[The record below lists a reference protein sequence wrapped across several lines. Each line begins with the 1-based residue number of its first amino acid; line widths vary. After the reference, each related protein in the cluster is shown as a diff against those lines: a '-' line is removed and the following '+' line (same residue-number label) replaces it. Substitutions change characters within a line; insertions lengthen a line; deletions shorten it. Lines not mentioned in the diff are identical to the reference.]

1 MAIWDKNEPS
11 STTTSATA
19 AATTPVAKDPAPQMS
34 APPAPTPPPK
44 VSASKEE
51 SLVASGITIEGKIS
65 GKGSVRVAG
74 KFKGDILVDG
84 DLHIDPSASVEGQVQ
99 AGEITINGTL
109 QGNIANAKHVELKQ
123 GGTVTGDI
131 KAGSLSVTAGARM
144 RGNVDFG
151 FSESK

>member
-1 MAIWDKNEPS
+1 MAIWDKNEPA
-11 STTTSATA
+11 STTTN
-19 AATTPVAKDPAPQMS
+19 TPPINPAPQAAPQPAPAPS
-34 APPAPTPPPK
+34 APR
-44 VSASKEE
+44 VSTAASKDE

-74 KFKGDILVDG
+74 KFKGDIHVEG
-84 DLHIDPSASVEGQVQ
+84 DLTIDSAAAVEGQIH

-109 QGNIANAKHVELKQ
+109 QGNIQNAKHVELKQ
-123 GGTVTGDI
+123 GSTVTGDI

-151 FSESK
+151 FDGK